1 MFFPDNYEFY
11 CPVKINSGNRALEN
25 LPFEL
30 DALNARKPLI
40 VTDKESAKKG
50 LIKKITDAFKDSG
63 MTLGIFDGV
72 PPVPDRKLV
81 RRLMNS
87 YRDTGCDSIIA
98 AGEGVVVDTAKA
110 LNIVV
115 SGRPEDLHEA
125 AGEDMIQNPLGP
137 FVFVPTA
144 SGTGFETSRFA
155 ALEGLSFS
163 SHLLMPDLVI
173 IDPRMM
179 KAQKADVV
187 VSTSMVA
194 LAHSTQAYTCPAKN
208 PMNDTYA
215 YAAMQFV
222 GENLVN
228 VIRYGD
234 KKGRLALAISV
245 FKYL

>member
-40 VTDKESAKKG
+40 VTDKENAKKG

-81 RRLMNS
+81 RGLMNR

-137 FVFVPTA
+137 FVFVPEGEA
-144 SGTGFETSRFA
+144 VQPDEVDAITGATRTSVAVGGILNRA
-155 ALEGLSFS
+155 VEN
-163 SHLLMPDLVI
+163 
-173 IDPRMM
+173 
-179 KAQKADVV
+179 AD
-187 VSTSMVA
+187 S
-194 LAHSTQAYTCPAKN
+194 LRI
-208 PMNDTYA
+208 
-215 YAAMQFV
+215 F
-222 GENLVN
+222 
-228 VIRYGD
+228 
-234 KKGRLALAISV
+234 
-245 FKYL
+245 